1 MPTNLTRTAVVVLAL
16 ILILMGAFLN
26 GSPVFAQNPTPSQP
40 VYIVQPGD
48 TLWEIAQRFRVS
60 LHDLT
65 QANPTANPAAIQAGD
80 RLVIPGLEGVEGT
93 LITIRTPY
101 GETLRSLSRG
111 FQVPENVLMRLNHIT
126 SPQQVYAGFNLI
138 LPESDFTETTGRREV
153 LHPGQSLLEFAVL
166 HGLNPYAVAQDNALE
181 SVWQALPGDVLRI
194 PGDEDG
200 GPGSLPGEIASIE
213 VNTANLIQGKTMV
226 IKLAVNGQVSGSVAF
241 LDHEMPLLEEAEG
254 SYVVLQGVHA
264 LTTPGFY
271 PLEITGELGNGAQF
285 SASQMVYVRNASYPQ
300 TPDLTVDPAGL
311 DPAITLP
318 EDNRWYALASPV
330 TLQKYWD
337 GYFQFPSPSIYLG
350 QYTSRFGER
359 RTYNQSARIYFHTG
373 LDIPG
378 RTGTEVYA
386 PAPGV
391 VVFAEHMD
399 VRGNSMII
407 DHGWGVYSAYM
418 HLSEFEV
425 GPGDWVETGQVIA
438 LVGNTGLRTTG
449 SHLHWEILVGGVQ
462 VDPLDWLDKIYP

>member
-1 MPTNLTRTAVVVLAL
+1 MSTNMPRTTLFVL
-16 ILILMGAFLN
+16 ILIFFLTGAFLN
-26 GSPVFAQNPTPSQP
+26 GSPVFAQNSPPSQP
-40 VYIVQPGD
+40 VYVVQSGD

-60 LHDLT
+60 LDDLT
-65 QANPTANPAAIQAGD
+65 QANPMANPGAIQAGD
-80 RLVIPGLEGVEGT
+80 RLIIPGLEGVEGT

-111 FQVPENVLMRLNHIT
+111 FQVPEGVLMRLNHIT

-138 LPESDFTETTGRREV
+138 LPESDFTETTGRREI
-153 LHPGQSLLEFAVL
+153 LHQGQSLLEFAVL
-166 HGLNPYAVAQDNALE
+166 HGLNPYAVAQDNALD

-213 VNTANLIQGKTMV
+213 VNTADLVQGKTMV
-226 IKLAVNGQVSGSVAF
+226 IKLAAKGKVSGSGVF
-241 LDHEMPLLEEAEG
+241 LNHEMPLLEEADG
-254 SYVVLQGVHA
+254 SYVALQGIHA
-264 LTTPGFY
+264 LTPPGFY
-271 PLEITGELGNGAQF
+271 PLEITGELADGALF
-285 SASQMVYVRNASYPQ
+285 SASQMVYVRSAGYPQ
-300 TPDLTVDPAGL
+300 APNLTVDPAGL
-311 DPAITLP
+311 DPAITMP
-318 EDNRWYALASPV
+318 EDNRWYALATPV
-330 TLQKYWD
+330 SHQKYWD
-337 GYFQFPSPSIYLG
+337 GYFQFPSPRIYLG

-359 RTYNQSARIYFHTG
+359 RTYNQGPRIYFHTG

-378 RTGTEVYA
+378 QTGTEVYS
-386 PAPGV
+386 PASGT

-399 VRGNSMII
+399 VRGNSVII

-418 HLSEFEV
+418 HLSEFMV
-425 GPGDWVETGQVIA
+425 DAGDQVETGQVIA